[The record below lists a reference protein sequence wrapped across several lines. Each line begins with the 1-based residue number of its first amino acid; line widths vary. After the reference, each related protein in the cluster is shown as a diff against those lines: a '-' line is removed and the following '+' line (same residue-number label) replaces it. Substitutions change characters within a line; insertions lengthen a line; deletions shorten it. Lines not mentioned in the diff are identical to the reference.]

1 MSQRMLQL
9 DELMGFAQDLDDG
22 FANRKLSRH
31 PSFVF
36 DANIVWFLE
45 SAEAETDRGFSGH
58 TSKALGQANAT
69 ALMRWS
75 VSQLLAKEESL
86 MMLEGHKREAD
97 MAFAERHDWDYASL
111 VDALRSAVNSA
122 RENNPNA
129 QQDKIAQQA
138 VETLKADYTKPFQVL
153 SDVIR
158 QKQRR
163 TDDFVT
169 RARTQ
174 RIRPG
179 VETPGGL
186 LQRLNQI
193 GETLSFNGK
202 RAPYS
207 IRQDIKA
214 LQDLALLNLDNPGKK
229 TILITLDK
237 KLIEAV
243 RIGRL
248 WNDVWSSAL
257 PVESLDTFWIWF
269 LGQSEETPGHDLFGN
284 LRDIL
289 DDYRFYA
296 KTMFLRDSSMIEDGS
311 VWLTQSDW
319 LKEFAVSEEH
329 QRQASMETEQ
339 LTALQHAKTQI
350 LKAFELQ
357 KMKVHSDKD
366 VKVLRQKCTSF
377 FNEVSA
383 MLPTL
388 QISSVPGLD
397 QSEQLKV
404 VLSDVD
410 LSVESFFDAISGD
423 IQTHASRSI
432 RILGAATM
440 FAPKILAAFESYLES
455 ASTSA
460 RKNSFIQRMPLPI
473 QSDEF
478 DLNEIARLVTSR
490 ETAPDQR
497 FDILLDRK
505 IRTGPVAD
513 LIIAFL
519 LVHGGDWQE
528 ARRICRTARMR
539 ITTEPQHAAVLY
551 EIKLLEAAILRIY
564 KTDPT
569 KLDEAEKLL
578 KSARTMFSKRPSKDP
593 DGVRIELEKEAIEVN
608 RTLLNSY
615 LGFNSIQPKSTLSE
629 VDKALDILERIF
641 SIKEK
646 VEREPSFEGAL
657 REKMIANANTNIFLI
672 QTFVLREEISRRDDV
687 AGRFKRALIEG
698 VDRMSSTYSTR
709 VSFFEQ
715 VVTCYTIL
723 RNRHLIDIP
732 GERVLTIRAMLDTNL
747 GYLLQRK
754 DDINRFEYWIFREV
768 NSEIED
774 FRASH

>member
-1 MSQRMLQL
+1 MTQRLLQL

-22 FANRKLSRH
+22 FANRKQPRK

-45 SAEAETDRGFSGH
+45 NAEAESDRGFGGH

-75 VSQLLAKEESL
+75 VSQLMASEESL

-122 RENNPNA
+122 RKERPNA
-129 QQDKIAQQA
+129 QQDELAQHA

-153 SDVIR
+153 SDAMR
-158 QKQRR
+158 QKKRH
-163 TDDFVT
+163 DEDFVT
-169 RARTQ
+169 RSRTQ
-174 RIRPG
+174 RVRPG
-179 VETPGGL
+179 IETPGGL

-193 GETLSFNGK
+193 GDTLSFDGK

-207 IRQDIKA
+207 VRQDIKA

-229 TILITLDK
+229 TILLTLDK
-237 KLIEAV
+237 RLIEAV

-248 WNDVWSSAL
+248 WNDVWSTAL

-269 LGQSEETPGHDLFGN
+269 LGQSEEAPAHELFGDF
-284 LRDIL
+284 RDIL

-296 KTMFLRDSSMIEDGS
+296 KTMFLRDGSSVEDGNI
-311 VWLTQSDW
+311 WLSQSEW
-319 LKEFAVSEEH
+319 LREFASPDETQHPAATEVE
-329 QRQASMETEQ
+329 QNAS
-339 LTALQHAKTQI
+339 LRHAKRQVA
-350 LKAFELQ
+350 KAFELQ
-357 KMKVHSDKD
+357 KMQAHSDND
-366 VKVLRQKCTSF
+366 IRALRQKCTSF
-377 FNEVSA
+377 FNEVSE

-397 QSEQLKV
+397 QSEHLKA

-410 LSVESFFDAISGD
+410 LSVDAFFDAISHD
-423 IQTHASRSI
+423 IQAHASRSI

-440 FAPKILAAFESYLES
+440 FAPKILSAFDSYLET
-455 ASTSA
+455 ASMA
-460 RKNSFIQRMPLPI
+460 AKKNSFIQRMPLPI
-473 QSDEF
+473 QSDDF
-478 DLNEIARLVTSR
+478 DLNEIATLVTNR
-490 ETAPDQR
+490 GPEQDQR

-528 ARRICRTARMR
+528 ARRICRTTRMR
-539 ITTEPQHAAVLY
+539 ISGEPQHAAVLY

-569 KLDEAEKLL
+569 KLDEATELL
-578 KSARTMFSKRPSKDP
+578 KLAQEMSFNGPSTDP
-593 DGVRIELEKEAIEVN
+593 GGVRIELENQAIAVN
-608 RTLLNSY
+608 RILLQLY
-615 LGFNSIQPKSTLSE
+615 FEFKSIQQQPSSTDI
-629 VDKALDILERIF
+629 DKALDVLERIF
-641 SIKEK
+641 TIKEV
-646 VEREPSFEGAL
+646 VEQEASFEGVL

-672 QTFVLREEISRRDDV
+672 QTFVLREEISRWDEV
-687 AGRFKRALIEG
+687 AGRFKKALMEG
-698 VDRMSSTYSTR
+698 VERMSSTYSTR

-723 RNRHLIDIP
+723 RNRHLIEIP

-747 GYLLQRK
+747 RYLLQRK

-768 NSEIED
+768 NSEIEE
-774 FRASH
+774 FRATH